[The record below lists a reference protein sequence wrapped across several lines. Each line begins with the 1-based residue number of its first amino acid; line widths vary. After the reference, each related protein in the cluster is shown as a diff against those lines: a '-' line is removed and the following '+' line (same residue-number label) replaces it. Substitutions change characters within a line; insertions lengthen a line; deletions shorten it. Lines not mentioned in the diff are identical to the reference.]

1 MIVSEFLGEHA
12 ISGASGL
19 TFSLDT
25 QVEIGFA
32 LQPEM
37 FFVKNGQ
44 IHSITTSLDS
54 LNLHSIIVTPNDHKK
69 SVEITLNEG
78 VLTSVDGE
86 DIGGA
91 SQVGFVLPEQVMPE
105 EIYFGSLN
113 GGWNLW
119 DKVSY

>member
-1 MIVSEFLGEHA
+1 VIVSEFLGEHA
-12 ISGASGL
+12 ISGASDL

-91 SQVGFVLPEQVMPE
+91 SQVGFVLPELVIPE
-105 EIYFGSLN
+105 EIYC
-113 GGWNLW
+113 
-119 DKVSY
+119 